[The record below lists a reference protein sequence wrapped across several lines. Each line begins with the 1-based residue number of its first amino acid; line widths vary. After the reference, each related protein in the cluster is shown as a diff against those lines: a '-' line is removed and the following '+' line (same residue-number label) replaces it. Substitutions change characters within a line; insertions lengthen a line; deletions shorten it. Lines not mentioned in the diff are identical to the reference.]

1 MSGGEQQML
10 AIGRALMANPKL
22 LLLDEPSMGIA
33 PILVERIYETIAE
46 INRQGTTILLVEQNA
61 NYALDVSKRGYVL
74 ETGKRRARGQVER
87 AAHEPRSPE
96 GVPRRMIDLIAVI
109 GAKALWLTYLWLA
122 SAIVASYLSARKGYG
137 EKLGLAF
144 GLLLSVVG
152 AIIWLLWPA
161 KKDSRWKLQ
170 GPFGSG
176 GKTVAELR
184 AEQQAVRG
192 DDSGAES
199 S

>member
-1 MSGGEQQML
+1 MSFF
-10 AIGRALMANPKL
+10 
-22 LLLDEPSMGIA
+22 
-33 PILVERIYETIAE
+33 
-46 INRQGTTILLVEQNA
+46 
-61 NYALDVSKRGYVL
+61 
-74 ETGKRRARGQVER
+74 
-87 AAHEPRSPE
+87 
-96 GVPRRMIDLIAVI
+96 AVI

-161 KKDSRWKLQ
+161 KPDSRWKLQ

-184 AEQQAVRG
+184 AEQTAVHEENR
-192 DDSGAES
+192 
-199 S
+199 

>member
-1 MSGGEQQML
+1 
-10 AIGRALMANPKL
+10 
-22 LLLDEPSMGIA
+22 
-33 PILVERIYETIAE
+33 
-46 INRQGTTILLVEQNA
+46 
-61 NYALDVSKRGYVL
+61 
-74 ETGKRRARGQVER
+74 
-87 AAHEPRSPE
+87 
-96 GVPRRMIDLIAVI
+96 MIDLIAVI
-109 GAKALWLTYLWLA
+109 GAKALWLTYLWLL

-137 EKLGLAF
+137 EKLGLGF

-152 AIIWLLWPA
+152 AIIWIVWPA

-192 DDSGAES
+192 DGETES

>member
-1 MSGGEQQML
+1 
-10 AIGRALMANPKL
+10 
-22 LLLDEPSMGIA
+22 
-33 PILVERIYETIAE
+33 
-46 INRQGTTILLVEQNA
+46 
-61 NYALDVSKRGYVL
+61 
-74 ETGKRRARGQVER
+74 
-87 AAHEPRSPE
+87 
-96 GVPRRMIDLIAVI
+96 MIELFAVI
-109 GAKALWLTYLWLA
+109 GAKALWLTFLWLL

-144 GLLLSVVG
+144 GLLLSVIG
-152 AIIWLLWPA
+152 AIIWVVWPA

-192 DDSGAES
+192 GGEAKGS
-199 S
+199 